1 MKKKISGGLVHE
13 TPADL
18 ANALT
23 KTKTISG
30 IWESLTPIARNE
42 FICWVEDAKQE
53 NTRARRINRT
63 LEELL
68 DGQKRPCCWVGCI
81 HRTDKKPGKW
91 QQDVLI
97 DKSRNSEQMTCELF
111 AFAGDRNFA
120 EVPTFAETNPTDR
133 PML

>member
-63 LEELL
+63 IEELL

-81 HRTDKKPGKW
+81 HRTDKKPSKW

-97 DKSRNSEQMTCELF
+97 DKK
-111 AFAGDRNFA
+111 
-120 EVPTFAETNPTDR
+120 PKK
-133 PML
+133 